1 MAIRQV
7 LNNLNAKIKYTAAL
21 VGCSRMGAFIDNESS
36 DPELSPYS
44 HAAGYTKCKRTD
56 LIACS
61 DVRSDVMEIAGNT
74 YNIPKKNQYTDYKKM
89 ILETNPDIVSVATQ
103 PEQRAEIVIFA
114 ANNGAKAIYAEKAMS
129 ASLEDCYDMY
139 DACIKNNVAF
149 NLGTNRRYDSGFNSM
164 ANFIKEERL
173 GKLKTLV
180 AYCTGSLFNMGSHNF
195 DLLLKLNNESKVKS
209 VTANLTEFIWDS
221 ELKELKSDPTGQGV
235 IEFENGVKAYAFN
248 ISNKTKWDAICEN
261 GVISAIDNGS
271 QFNVW
276 TENKKYLL
284 DFEKTSSTLN
294 LIYDLVAS
302 IDNSKPHMGGIEVSV
317 MSTEIIFG
325 FIQSHLKHSPVKF
338 PYESLSIK
346 LNRDF
351 KPRTPKYNK

>member
-7 LNNLNAKIKYTAAL
+7 LNNLNAKVKYTAAL

-164 ANFIKEERL
+164 ANFIKEGSL
-173 GKLKTLV
+173 GKLKTLI
-180 AYCTGSLFNMGSHNF
+180 
-195 DLLLKLNNESKVKS
+195 KS

-235 IEFENGVKAYAFN
+235 IEFDNGVKAYAFN

-284 DFEKTSSTLN
+284 DFEKSSSTLN